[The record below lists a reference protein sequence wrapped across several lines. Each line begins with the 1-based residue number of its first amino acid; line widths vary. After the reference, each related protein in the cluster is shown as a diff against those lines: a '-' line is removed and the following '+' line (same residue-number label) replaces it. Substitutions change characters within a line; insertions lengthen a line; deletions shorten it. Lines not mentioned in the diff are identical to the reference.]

1 MNVHAQRPPML
12 VTLFDYDKEQRSTLE
27 ALLDSAGYFC
37 TSFVST
43 KSLIDSLSVAEPDL
57 LIAHWR
63 SEEEALTFIEKI
75 KNLWPTLPFLIITG
89 RAPDNALAHLLADSP
104 ADFLIKPIRPAEF
117 RLRMN
122 ILATRHRPDAIKD
135 DSLTFGNYTFNKRL
149 ARAMLNG
156 QSISLTQKEFE
167 LALFFFQNL
176 GRPLSR
182 AFIHEA
188 IWSQD
193 AEFSSRTL
201 DTHISRVRKKLGLK
215 PAAGYRLAPV
225 YSFGYRLEVLRD

>member
-1 MNVHAQRPPML
+1 MDLYAERLPML

-27 ALLDSAGYFC
+27 ALLNSAGYLC

-57 LIAHWR
+57 LVAHWR
-63 SEEEALTFIEKI
+63 SEEDAVSLVNKVKT
-75 KNLWPTLPFLIITG
+75 LWPTLPFLIIAG
-89 RAPDNALAHLLADSP
+89 RVPDTTLAHLLADSP
-104 ADFLIKPIRPAEF
+104 ADFLIKPVRPAEF
-117 RLRMN
+117 RLRIN

-201 DTHISRVRKKLGLK
+201 DTHVSRVRHKLGLK

>member
-1 MNVHAQRPPML
+1 MNLHAQRLPML

-27 ALLDSAGYFC
+27 ALLDSVGYFC

-104 ADFLIKPIRPAEF
+104 ADFLIKPIGPAEF

-122 ILATRHRPDAIKD
+122 ILATRYRPEAVKD
-135 DSLTFGNYTFNKRL
+135 DSLTFSDYTFNKRL
-149 ARAMLNG
+149 AKVMLNG
-156 QSISLTQKEFE
+156 KQSL
-167 LALFFFQNL
+167 
-176 GRPLSR
+176 
-182 AFIHEA
+182 
-188 IWSQD
+188 
-193 AEFSSRTL
+193 
-201 DTHISRVRKKLGLK
+201 
-215 PAAGYRLAPV
+215 
-225 YSFGYRLEVLRD
+225 